1 MKQIWQ
7 GWGDGR
13 VHATTIVAVHR
24 DGQTAMAADGQVTVG
39 DVVLKHTARKL
50 RTLHNDTVVAGF
62 AGAVADALTLFEKF
76 EAQLDRY
83 RGNLRKAAVELTKE
97 WRTDRYLRRLEAQLI
112 VADATDLLILS
123 GEGDVIEPDG
133 GVVAIGS
140 GGPYA
145 LAAARALLEN
155 TPLPAADVARIALE
169 IAGQLCIYTN
179 STITLHVIDSA
190 TGEQSEEVVAVDAAT
205 PTAPEPAT
213 APPTP
218 IRRARRA
225 RRPAPAPTDSSAE
238 TAAPPDD
245 APRG

>member
-1 MKQIWQ
+1 
-7 GWGDGR
+7 
-13 VHATTIVAVHR
+13 
-24 DGQTAMAADGQVTVG
+24 MAADGQVTVG

-112 VADATDLLILS
+112 VADAADLLILS

-145 LAAARALLEN
+145 LAAARALLEH
-155 TPLPAADVARIALE
+155 TDLPASDVARIALE

-179 STITLHVIDSA
+179 TTITLHVIDSV
-190 TGEQSEEVVAVDAAT
+190 TGEQSEEVVAGEAA
-205 PTAPEPAT
+205 PPPEPPAE
-213 APPTP
+213 PPP
-218 IRRARRA
+218 PPRRARRA
-225 RRPAPAPTDSSAE
+225 RRAAPTPTGSSAE
-238 TAAPPDD
+238 TPAPPDA